1 MTMSFSMFTE
11 SIDENQMLRLMRDT
25 GAVVP
30 FVVLESDIFARL
42 FENADGFRP
51 NLSKRFL

>member
-1 MTMSFSMFTE
+1 MFTE
-11 SIDENQMLRLMRDT
+11 SIDGNQMLRLMRDT